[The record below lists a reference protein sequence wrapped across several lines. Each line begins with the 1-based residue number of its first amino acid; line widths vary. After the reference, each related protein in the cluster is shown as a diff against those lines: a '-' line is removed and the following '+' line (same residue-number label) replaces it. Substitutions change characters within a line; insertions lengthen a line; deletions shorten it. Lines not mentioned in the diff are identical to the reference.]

1 MGLIEGQI
9 SIEFVISKLSLLAES
24 DWKAEATTDQNS
36 RVLLRVHIF
45 KGQPELATCN
55 QPVNQQ
61 YALSNGFAIVYQQAI
76 SST

>member
-9 SIEFVISKLSLLAES
+9 SIAFVISKLSLLAER
-24 DWKAEATTDQNS
+24 DWKAEAATDQNT

-55 QPVNQQ
+55 QIVNQQ